1 MKSERTDIKFTLW
14 RKKID
19 PSAWTEKATTIPN
32 SYVKSWGLDDDFFDV
47 VSKKD
52 ESSKVKIK
60 VKKTS
65 DGFKEDNI
73 YYGWL
78 TCAKEG
84 LNKPK
89 GSTAHRKNPAY
100 RLYWPD
106 EFAQILKKTYSMS
119 YIRDIENKIVI
130 NQLKNESGK
139 DIRSRDIENDIPF
152 WEFVDIEYDKLNKTF
167 IFVAHYRQK
176 PTFPELFS
184 SLSDNPVLKRM
195 YNDLSDTKDSEMMFY
210 QQSWKPIQNYI
221 TEINAINVI
230 YMLYS
235 KQNSSLYIGKADNL
249 INRFK
254 NHHKFDKNNS
264 IYDYYRYDLIP
275 TFLPQKI
282 VNELERMIIR
292 IFQTTF
298 KNNKEIES
306 INIADINIDNSTK
319 DQNR

>member
-1 MKSERTDIKFTLW
+1 
-14 RKKID
+14 
-19 PSAWTEKATTIPN
+19 
-32 SYVKSWGLDDDFFDV
+32 
-47 VSKKD
+47 
-52 ESSKVKIK
+52 
-60 VKKTS
+60 
-65 DGFKEDNI
+65 
-73 YYGWL
+73 
-78 TCAKEG
+78 
-84 LNKPK
+84 
-89 GSTAHRKNPAY
+89 
-100 RLYWPD
+100 
-106 EFAQILKKTYSMS
+106 
-119 YIRDIENKIVI
+119 
-130 NQLKNESGK
+130 
-139 DIRSRDIENDIPF
+139 
-152 WEFVDIEYDKLNKTF
+152 
-167 IFVAHYRQK
+167 
-176 PTFPELFS
+176 
-184 SLSDNPVLKRM
+184 M

-264 IYDYYRYDLIP
+264 IHDYYRYDLIP